1 MAGVREANLNNKG
14 GELCYA
20 TGNSAETLLICDF
33 WLLEV
38 FLPGLALNFP
48 LSILFLQG
56 FPLIKGFLTPC
67 QANLHLGEAI
77 LKIQANWNQSE
88 AGLPGPGSQI

>member
-33 WLLEV
+33 SAQIRIWPENQPLPEKCPHLER
-38 FLPGLALNFP
+38 FSPASP
-48 LSILFLQG
+48 E
-56 FPLIKGFLTPC
+56 PWPC
-67 QANLHLGEAI
+67 
-77 LKIQANWNQSE
+77 
-88 AGLPGPGSQI
+88 